1 MQQSIVCGV
10 EASQASRS
18 AANVAAALAGRLGH
32 NLSLVHVAR
41 CAATYPDV
49 DARLRAYQQEFA
61 TQRGHRLLESTAG
74 ALPAVAPDTI
84 VLSGTPVYTFT
95 AWSRS
100 PDVALLVL
108 GTRRRGRLRTSL
120 LGGVSGRLARAA
132 HCPVVIVP
140 EPDAAG
146 RFLARRSEART
157 IVCAVDGSRES
168 AGALKVAG
176 DLAERMEL
184 HVRPISVD
192 EAAGPTLLRQAQDDD
207 VLLVVIGFR
216 GRRSLRLTLRALTV
230 PVPVVVVPRSIRP
243 AADRNGRRRRRRL
256 NRSHVNSGHGVV
268 MQFSTRDDGTLELSG
283 SPRELDQFAA
293 MVRDA
298 AHGGDAQ
305 RGMLL
310 NTDGVTPIVIAAHTE
325 YESP

>member
-18 AANVAAALAGRLGH
+18 AVNVAAALAGRLGH

-41 CAATYPDV
+41 CASTFPDH
-49 DARLRAYQQEFA
+49 DARLRAYQRQFA
-61 TQRGHRLLESTAG
+61 TQRGHRLLEFAAC
-74 ALPAVAPDTI
+74 ALPDIAPETI
-84 VLSGTPVYTFT
+84 VLSGSPVYTLK

-100 PDVALLVL
+100 PDVALLVV
-108 GTRRRGRLRTSL
+108 GSRRHGRLATSL

-140 EPDAAG
+140 QPDAAG

-168 AGALKVAG
+168 AGAMKVAG
-176 DLAERMEL
+176 DLADRMEL
-184 HVRPISVD
+184 HLRPIAID
-192 EAAGPTLLRQAQDDD
+192 DAAGQTLLRQVQDDD

-230 PVPVVVVPRSIRP
+230 PVPVVVVPRSIGP
-243 AADRNGRRRRRRL
+243 AAGHNGRRWRRRPD
-256 NRSHVNSGHGVV
+256 RSHVNSGRGVV
-268 MQFSTRDDGTLELSG
+268 MQFTTRGDGTLELSG
-283 SPRELDQFAA
+283 SAHELDEFAA
-293 MVRDA
+293 MIRDA
-298 AHGGDAQ
+298 ARGGDPQ

-310 NTDGVTPIVIAAHTE
+310 NAAGVTPIVIVPHDE
-325 YESP
+325 HESA